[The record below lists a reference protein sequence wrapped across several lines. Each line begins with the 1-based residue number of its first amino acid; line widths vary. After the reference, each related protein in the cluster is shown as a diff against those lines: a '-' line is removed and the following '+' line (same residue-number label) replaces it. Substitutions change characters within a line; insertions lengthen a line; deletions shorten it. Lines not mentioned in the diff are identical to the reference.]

1 MSFARLNRGDWIAF
15 VAALALLLFLP
26 MTWYTTKEGEQL
38 RRDSTQF
45 LPQVNDDLTPSPS
58 KQASQAAA
66 AQEKNAYRANGVVD
80 RLALIALLAAAGCA
94 LAAAFLRA
102 SGRRFESPL
111 TPIALAS
118 YAALLGCVLVAFRII
133 HPAGLQAAAVVK
145 AGAPL
150 ALVAAGVLALGAR
163 ISTLRDRTDSA
174 AEPAGAEPAPAS
186 AQTPDAVA

>member
-26 MTWYTTKEGEQL
+26 MTWYTTKQAEQL

-45 LPQVNDDLTPSPS
+45 LPQVNNDLTPSPS

-66 AQEKNAYRANGVVD
+66 AQEKNAYRAHGVVD

-102 SGRRFESPL
+102 SGRRFESGL
-111 TPIALAS
+111 TPSALAS

-133 HPAGLQAAAVVK
+133 HPPGLQAAAVVK
-145 AGAPL
+145 PGAPL
-150 ALVAAGVLALGAR
+150 ALVAAGALALGAR
-163 ISTLRDRTDSA
+163 IATLRERTEPA
-174 AEPAGAEPAPAS
+174 AEPAAADPATAS